1 MSELNLNKL
10 KMQTPNICDEN
21 IKKLKELFPQIVSED
36 KIDFD
41 ILKQLLSNTIVEA
54 DDERYRLDWVGKK
67 RSLLKANSP
76 INKTLRPCESESV
89 DFENTKNLYIEGD
102 NFEVLKLLQESYLNK
117 IKMIYIDPPYNT
129 GKDSFPYPDDYSK
142 SRSDF
147 EDEIGLRDEEGN
159 KLFKNT
165 DKNGR
170 FHSDWLSMMY
180 ERLLVARDLLKDDG
194 VIFIS
199 IDDNEVHNLRKIC
212 DEIFGEANFINLVS
226 IKSKD
231 SSGASGGGEDKRLK
245 KNIEFL
251 LIYSKSDEFRKF
263 EPVYQEQF
271 LIDYIDERKKDG
283 KSFAYTK
290 VLYREGEEEYHSTIK
305 DGSGNDIK
313 IYTVKNYEIKSI
325 TELSKLENILE
336 HQVYFKYF
344 DKIFTTENAQT
355 SIRDRVKESVFNYDG
370 FINIYYHPISGKN
383 KGNLTKVSFDGVT
396 KRLVSYLSGVS
407 IKTKNNIIKRDKI
420 GTLWN
425 DLSWSSVSN
434 EGSIPYPSGKKP
446 IKLIDRI
453 LKLVLDTPNEII
465 LDFFAGSSSSAHS
478 VINYNFQNS
487 TNHKFIM
494 VQIKE
499 EINIKDKEQK
509 KLVEFCQDNNVPLVI
524 SEIGKERI
532 RRAGKK
538 ILEDNKDKDL
548 SSLDIGFRVLKLDS
562 TNFKD
567 VYYHPNQLGQGDL
580 LNFET
585 NIKEDR
591 SDLDLLFSIMLDLG
605 ICLDLKI
612 TTKIIDDKK
621 LYFIENNELIV
632 CFQDNISL
640 EIIQAIKEEKPLKV
654 VLKDGCFA
662 NDTEKINAILELSL
676 ITSISVI

>member
-1 MSELNLNKL
+1 MSEINLNKL
-10 KMQTPNICDEN
+10 KLQTPNIYEEN

-67 RSLLKANSP
+67 RSLLKANTP
-76 INKTLRPCESESV
+76 INKTLRPCKNESV

-147 EDEIGLRDEEGN
+147 EDEIGLRDDEGN

-165 DKNGR
+165 DSNGR

-212 DEIFGEANFINLVS
+212 DEVFGEGNFKNSIMTRRRVKSLNIQFAEDGLNSMNVGFEYVLVY
-226 IKSKD
+226 SKTELFTFK
-231 SSGASGGGEDKRLK
+231 ALRMK
-245 KNIEFL
+245 KNIISQKGTWNVFWSNADRPTMRYEL
-251 LIYSKSDEFRKF
+251 LGFTPETGQWRWSKEKSDEAIKNYKYYLDNFSKNMTLEEYWKQNGETLKF
-263 EPVYQEQF
+263 IRR
-271 LIDYIDERKKDG
+271 IDDGYGKNGGVQYWVGPSDTSLRTTNWTDIEVSQIKKD
-283 KSFAYTK
+283 F
-290 VLYREGEEEYHSTIK
+290 
-305 DGSGNDIK
+305 DIPFDNP
-313 IYTVKNYEIKSI
+313 KNI
-325 TELSKLENILE
+325 EL
-336 HQVYFKYF
+336 
-344 DKIFTTENAQT
+344 
-355 SIRDRVKESVFNYDG
+355 
-370 FINIYYHPISGKN
+370 
-383 KGNLTKVSFDGVT
+383 
-396 KRLVSYLSGVS
+396 
-407 IKTKNNIIKRDKI
+407 IKTIIS
-420 GTLWN
+420 T
-425 DLSWSSVSN
+425 V
-434 EGSIPYPSGKKP
+434 
-446 IKLIDRI
+446 
-453 LKLVLDTPNEII
+453 DTKDFIS
-465 LDFFAGSSSSAHS
+465 LDFFSGSATTAHA
-478 VINYNFQNS
+478 VMQLNAQDDGNR
-487 TNHKFIM
+487 KFIM
-494 VQIKE
+494 VQIPENTDEKSE
-499 EINIKDKEQK
+499 AYKAGYKNI
-509 KLVEFCQDNNVPLVI
+509 C
-524 SEIGKERI
+524 EIGKERI
-532 RRAGKK
+532 RRAGAK
-538 ILEDNKDKDL
+538 ILENNKDKDL
-548 SSLDIGFRVLKLDS
+548 SSLDIGFRVLKVDS
-562 TNFKD
+562 SNMKD

-621 LYFIENNELIV
+621 LYFIENSELIV
-632 CFQDNISL
+632 CFEENITL
-640 EIIQAIKEEKPLKV
+640 KIIEIIKEEKPYKV

-662 NDTEKINAILELSL
+662 NDTQKINAILELSL
-676 ITSISVI
+676 ISQISVI

>member
-1 MSELNLNKL
+1 MSEINLNKL
-10 KMQTPNICDEN
+10 KLQTPNIYEEN

-67 RSLLKANSP
+67 RSLLKANTP
-76 INKTLRPCESESV
+76 INKTLRPCKNESV

-129 GKDSFPYPDDYSK
+129 GKDSFTYPDDYSK

-147 EDEIGLRDEEGN
+147 EDEIGLRDDEGN

-165 DKNGR
+165 DSNGR

-212 DEIFGEANFINLVS
+212 DEVFGEGNFKNSIMTRRRVKSLNIQFAEDGLNSMNVGFEYVLVY
-226 IKSKD
+226 SKTELFTFK
-231 SSGASGGGEDKRLK
+231 ALRMK
-245 KNIEFL
+245 KNIISQKGTWNVFWSNADRPTMRYEL
-251 LIYSKSDEFRKF
+251 LGFTPETGQWRWSKEKSDEAIKNYKYYLDNFSKNMTLEEYWKQNGETLKF
-263 EPVYQEQF
+263 IRR
-271 LIDYIDERKKDG
+271 IDDGYGKNGGVQYWVGPSDTSLRTTNWTDIEVSQIKKD
-283 KSFAYTK
+283 F
-290 VLYREGEEEYHSTIK
+290 
-305 DGSGNDIK
+305 DIPFDNP
-313 IYTVKNYEIKSI
+313 KNI
-325 TELSKLENILE
+325 EL
-336 HQVYFKYF
+336 
-344 DKIFTTENAQT
+344 
-355 SIRDRVKESVFNYDG
+355 
-370 FINIYYHPISGKN
+370 
-383 KGNLTKVSFDGVT
+383 
-396 KRLVSYLSGVS
+396 
-407 IKTKNNIIKRDKI
+407 IKTIIS
-420 GTLWN
+420 T
-425 DLSWSSVSN
+425 V
-434 EGSIPYPSGKKP
+434 
-446 IKLIDRI
+446 
-453 LKLVLDTPNEII
+453 DTKDFIS
-465 LDFFAGSSSSAHS
+465 LDFFSGSATTAHA
-478 VINYNFQNS
+478 VMQLNAQDDGNR
-487 TNHKFIM
+487 KFIM
-494 VQIKE
+494 VQIPENTDEKSE
-499 EINIKDKEQK
+499 AYKAGYKNI
-509 KLVEFCQDNNVPLVI
+509 C
-524 SEIGKERI
+524 EIGKERI
-532 RRAGKK
+532 RRAGAK
-538 ILEDNKDKDL
+538 ILENNKDKDL
-548 SSLDIGFRVLKLDS
+548 SSLDIGFRVLKVDS
-562 TNFKD
+562 SNMKD

-621 LYFIENNELIV
+621 LYFIENSELIV
-632 CFQDNISL
+632 CFEENISL
-640 EIIQAIKEEKPLKV
+640 KIIEIIKEEKPYKV

-662 NDTEKINAILELSL
+662 NDTQKINAILELSL

>member
-1 MSELNLNKL
+1 MSEINLNKL
-10 KMQTPNICDEN
+10 KLQTPNIYEEN

-67 RSLLKANSP
+67 RSLLKANTP
-76 INKTLRPCESESV
+76 INKTLRPCKNESV

-129 GKDSFPYPDDYSK
+129 GKDSFTYPDDYSK

-147 EDEIGLRDEEGN
+147 EDEIGLRDDEGN

-165 DKNGR
+165 DSNGR

-212 DEIFGEANFINLVS
+212 DEVFGEGNFKNSIMTRRRVKSLNIQFAEDGLNSMNVGFEYVLVY
-226 IKSKD
+226 SKTELFTFK
-231 SSGASGGGEDKRLK
+231 ALRMK
-245 KNIEFL
+245 KNIISQKGTWNVFWSNADRPTMRYEL
-251 LIYSKSDEFRKF
+251 LGFTPETGQWRWSKEKSDEAIKNYKYYLDNFSKNMTLEEYWKQNGETLKF
-263 EPVYQEQF
+263 IRR
-271 LIDYIDERKKDG
+271 IDDGYGKNGGVQYWVGPSDTSLRTTNWTDIEVSQIKKD
-283 KSFAYTK
+283 F
-290 VLYREGEEEYHSTIK
+290 
-305 DGSGNDIK
+305 DIPFDNP
-313 IYTVKNYEIKSI
+313 KNI
-325 TELSKLENILE
+325 EL
-336 HQVYFKYF
+336 
-344 DKIFTTENAQT
+344 
-355 SIRDRVKESVFNYDG
+355 
-370 FINIYYHPISGKN
+370 
-383 KGNLTKVSFDGVT
+383 
-396 KRLVSYLSGVS
+396 
-407 IKTKNNIIKRDKI
+407 IKTIIS
-420 GTLWN
+420 T
-425 DLSWSSVSN
+425 V
-434 EGSIPYPSGKKP
+434 
-446 IKLIDRI
+446 
-453 LKLVLDTPNEII
+453 DTKDFIS
-465 LDFFAGSSSSAHS
+465 LDFFSGSATTAHA
-478 VINYNFQNS
+478 VMQLNAQDDGNR
-487 TNHKFIM
+487 KFIM
-494 VQIKE
+494 VQIPENTDEKSE
-499 EINIKDKEQK
+499 AYKAGYKNI
-509 KLVEFCQDNNVPLVI
+509 C
-524 SEIGKERI
+524 EIGKERI
-532 RRAGKK
+532 RRAGAK
-538 ILEDNKDKDL
+538 ILENNKDKDL
-548 SSLDIGFRVLKLDS
+548 SSLDIGFRVLKVDS
-562 TNFKD
+562 SNMKD

-621 LYFIENNELIV
+621 LYFIENSELIV
-632 CFQDNISL
+632 CFEENITL
-640 EIIQAIKEEKPLKV
+640 KIIETIKEEKPYKV

-662 NDTEKINAILELSL
+662 NDTQKINAILELSL

>member
-1 MSELNLNKL
+1 MSEINLNKL
-10 KMQTPNICDEN
+10 KLQTPNIYEEN

-67 RSLLKANSP
+67 RSLLKANTP
-76 INKTLRPCESESV
+76 INKTLRPCKNESV

-129 GKDSFPYPDDYSK
+129 GKDSFTYPDDYSK

-147 EDEIGLRDEEGN
+147 EDEIGLRDDEGN

-165 DKNGR
+165 DSNGR

-212 DEIFGEANFINLVS
+212 DEIFGEDNFVGEIIRKTKSMTGDEGTGFNLQHENL
-226 IKSKD
+226 I
-231 SSGASGGGEDKRLK
+231 
-245 KNIEFL
+245 
-251 LIYSKSDEFRKF
+251 IYSKNKSK
-263 EPVYQEQF
+263 
-271 LIDYIDERKKDG
+271 LI
-283 KSFAYTK
+283 
-290 VLYREGEEEYHSTIK
+290 LNGEEKVFDNYKNSDNDSKGDWTSGDPSAKSGSESTYFEIINPLTNKSDFPPKGRFWAFSKKSLDEYIQNGKIK
-305 DGSGNDIK
+305 FKNEYKESERGFIFKRYKNELQSLFNPVNSLYSIENDYMNQVGTK
-313 IYTVKNYEIKSI
+313 EIKSI
-325 TELSKLENILE
+325 FEDE
-336 HQVYFKYF
+336 YF
-344 DKIFTTENAQT
+344 DN
-355 SIRDRVKESVFNYDG
+355 
-370 FINIYYHPISGKN
+370 P
-383 KGNLTKVSFDGVT
+383 
-396 KRLVSYLSGVS
+396 
-407 IKTKNNIIKRDKI
+407 
-420 GTLWN
+420 
-425 DLSWSSVSN
+425 
-434 EGSIPYPSGKKP
+434 KP
-446 IKLIDRI
+446 ILFIQKIVQYSVDKDDI
-453 LKLVLDTPNEII
+453 V
-465 LDFFAGSSSSAHS
+465 LDFFSGSSTTAHA
-478 VINYNFQNS
+478 VMKLNS
-487 TNHKFIM
+487 EDGGNRKFIM
-494 VQIKE
+494 VQIPENTDEKSE
-499 EINIKDKEQK
+499 AYKAGYKNI
-509 KLVEFCQDNNVPLVI
+509 C
-524 SEIGKERI
+524 EIGKERI
-532 RRAGKK
+532 RRAGAK
-538 ILEDNKDKDL
+538 ILENNKDKDL
-548 SSLDIGFRVLKLDS
+548 SSLDIGFRVLKVDS
-562 TNFKD
+562 SNMKD

-621 LYFIENNELIV
+621 LYFIENSELIV
-632 CFQDNISL
+632 CFEENITL
-640 EIIQAIKEEKPLKV
+640 KIIETIKEEKPYKV

-662 NDTEKINAILELSL
+662 NDTQKINAILELSL